1 MHQGRVKQRKDKH
14 TKWRRNSMFTDS
26 ERGMNT
32 GRTKMVQQVSDF
44 AKDLFSATGQW
55 ENPERF
61 EREET

>member
-1 MHQGRVKQRKDKH
+1 
-14 TKWRRNSMFTDS
+14 MFKDS

-32 GRTKMVQQVSDF
+32 GRTKMVQQVGDF